1 MATERLRVTAV
12 GDATSLA
19 DRKRRAGQRLV
30 IGVSGHTVTDDERR
44 LIRDLRPAGFILF
57 ARNVAEP
64 AQVRELNRELA
75 SLVDPGAPAIRTID
89 QEGGR
94 VQRVRA
100 PATAFPPMAAVGRA
114 DLPTGPPGAPRSPP
128 THAAAVGRA
137 LARELRAMEFDLN
150 FAPCA
155 DVHSN
160 PANPVIGDRS
170 FGSDPTHVA
179 ACVAAFIAASQAE
192 GVVACA
198 KHFPG
203 HGDTAVDSHLD
214 LPIVEKERRALE
226 ACEFVPFR
234 AAVAAGV
241 GSMMTS
247 HVVYPALDE
256 EWPATLSSRIVP
268 QLLRDEAGFD
278 GVVFSDDLEMKAL
291 AGRWPLAV
299 QLERATV
306 ATVDIFL
313 ACKDPIL
320 QAEAFE
326 LLVRQQEEDPG
337 LERLAIAS
345 VRRVHALRERF
356 FREPRPPVPW
366 TEVGSHGALA
376 DAVRERGGA

>member
-1 MATERLRVTAV
+1 MAE
-12 GDATSLA
+12 
-19 DRKRRAGQRLV
+19 
-30 IGVSGHTVTDDERR
+30 
-44 LIRDLRPAGFILF
+44 
-57 ARNVAEP
+57 
-64 AQVRELNRELA
+64 
-75 SLVDPGAPAIRTID
+75 
-89 QEGGR
+89 
-94 VQRVRA
+94 
-100 PATAFPPMAAVGRA
+100 VGRA

-128 THAAAVGRA
+128 AHAAAVGRA
-137 LARELRAMEFDLN
+137 LARELRAMDFDLN

-160 PANPVIGDRS
+160 PANPVIGDRA
-170 FGSDPTHVA
+170 FGSDPHQVA
-179 ACVAAFIAASQAE
+179 ACVAAFIAASQSE
-192 GVVACA
+192 GIIACA

-214 LPIVEKERRALE
+214 LPIVEKEARDLDG
-226 ACEFVPFR
+226 CELVPFR

-241 GSMMTS
+241 GTVMTS

-256 EWPATLSSRIVP
+256 AWPATLSSHIVP
-268 QLLRDEAGFD
+268 RLLRGDAGFD

-306 ATVDIFL
+306 ATVDVFL

-326 LLVRQQEEDPG
+326 LLVRQQEEDPA
-337 LERLAIAS
+337 LERLAIDA

-356 FREPRPPVPW
+356 LRAPRPPVPW
-366 TEVGSHGALA
+366 SEIGSHRALA
-376 DAVRERGGA
+376 DAIRERGGA